1 MTTVDIV
8 FRYEVQPTEVTAR
21 ALAGIKDVYGIRAL
35 RFDRAAGTLTVEF
48 DATRL
53 NEATV
58 TSLVRQAG
66 LQIVEQVLLAP
77 PAPPPVPAPAA

>member
-8 FRYEVQPTEVTAR
+8 FRYAVPPSEPVAR

-35 RFDRAAGTLTVEF
+35 RFDRDARTLAVEF

-53 NEATV
+53 TEATV
-58 TSLVRQAG
+58 TSLVRRAG
-66 LQIVEQVLLAP
+66 LQIVEQLTLAQ
-77 PAPPPVPAPAA
+77 PAPPPAPAPAA

>member
-8 FRYEVQPTEVTAR
+8 YRYATPPSEAVAR
-21 ALAGIKDVYGIRAL
+21 ALAGAKEVYGIRAL
-35 RFDRAAGTLTVEF
+35 RFDRAASTLTVEF

-58 TSLVRQAG
+58 TNLVRQAG
-66 LQIVEQVLLAP
+66 LQIVEQLTLAL
-77 PAPPPVPAPAA
+77 PAPPPAPAPTA